1 MAIDWQSKSKGCLL
15 GLAVG
20 DALGTTLEFKSPG
33 TFSPIDDMV
42 GAGPFHLKPGQW
54 TDDTSMALCLA
65 ESLIECAGVDAKDQM
80 DRYLRWWKDGYLSST
95 GSCFDIGIT
104 VRNAL
109 AHYQRTGEPLAGST
123 DPKTAGNGSIMRL
136 APVPLFFAANAEE
149 AIYQA
154 GESSKTTHGTAEAV
168 DGCRLLAALIVGA
181 VQGRT
186 KEELCSPMFCPVPG
200 LWDRAPLS
208 PKIAAIASGAYK
220 EKSPPAIRGTGYVVE
235 SLEAGLW
242 AFYNSTSFKEGALL
256 AVNLGDDADT
266 TGAVYG
272 QLAGA
277 YYGVEDIPK
286 EWRERIASRSHI
298 EQMAMQLLHPVDRQ
312 APEEIGPD
320 VPFDRSYWV
329 KPGRLLAGYYP
340 GDVTKK
346 GAQEKLDALI
356 NAGIR
361 CFINLTEEDEKST
374 GGSLVRS
381 YQQLLFERASAFNVE
396 VNYLR
401 IPIRDL
407 GIPSEQNLI
416 HILNT
421 IDWSIEHDMPV
432 YVHCRGGIG
441 RTGTV
446 VGCYLARHG
455 IATGAAVMGHI
466 AHLRRR
472 EAWADV
478 ESPEAQE
485 QKALVHAWKRGR

>member
-1 MAIDWQSKSKGCLL
+1 MSDLQGRYIGCLL
-15 GLAVG
+15 GLSKG
-20 DALGTTLEFKSPG
+20 DALGTTLEFKPPG
-33 TFSPIDDMV
+33 TFTPIDDMV
-42 GAGPFHLKPGQW
+42 GGGPFQLKPGQW

-65 ESLIECAGVDAKDQM
+65 ESLIECCEMDAKDQM

-109 AHYQRTGEPLAGST
+109 AHYQHMGEPLAGST
-123 DPKTAGNGSIMRL
+123 DPQTAGNGSIMRL
-136 APVPLFFAANAEE
+136 APVPLFFAANPED

-181 VQGRT
+181 VQART
-186 KEELCSPMFCPVPG
+186 KEELCAPMFCPVSG
-200 LWDRAPLS
+200 LWSREPLS
-208 PKIAAIASGAYK
+208 PKIAAIASGSYK
-220 EKSPPAIRGTGYVVE
+220 DKSPPAIRGTGYVVE
-235 SLEAGLW
+235 SLEAALW

-277 YYGVEDIPK
+277 YYGTEGIPEEWK
-286 EWRERIASRSHI
+286 EVVASRSQI
-298 EQMAMQLLHPVDRQ
+298 EETAMQLLHPGDRL
-312 APEEIGPD
+312 APEEIVPN

-329 KPGRLLAGYYP
+329 EPGRLLAGYYP

-346 GAQEKLDALI
+346 DAQEKLDALVD
-356 NAGIR
+356 AGIR

-374 GGSLVRS
+374 AGSLVRS
-381 YQQLLFERASAFNVE
+381 YQQLLFERAAAHNVK

-466 AHLRRR
+466 ADLRRR

-485 QKALVHAWKRGR
+485 QKTLVCAWKRGR